1 MPWKDVCNN
10 VMALNLDKQLPLLK
24 DLEAR
29 ALRFSL
35 LQSANGLRILGPP
48 GK

>member
-1 MPWKDVCNN
+1 MPWNDVCNN
-10 VMALNLDKQLPLLK
+10 MMILNLEIHLPLLE

-35 LQSANGLRILGPP
+35 LQSENGLCILGPP
-48 GK
+48 VK

>member
-1 MPWKDVCNN
+1 M
-10 VMALNLDKQLPLLK
+10 MILNLRKHLPLLE

-29 ALRFSL
+29 ASRFSL

-48 GK
+48 VK

>member
-10 VMALNLDKQLPLLK
+10 MMALNLEIHLPILK
-24 DLEAR
+24 DLEAI

-48 GK
+48 VK